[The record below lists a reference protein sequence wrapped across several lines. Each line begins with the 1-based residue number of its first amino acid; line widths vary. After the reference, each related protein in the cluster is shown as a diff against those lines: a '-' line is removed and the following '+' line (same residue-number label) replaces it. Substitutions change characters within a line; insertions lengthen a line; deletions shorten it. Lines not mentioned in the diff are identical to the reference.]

1 MKAMRKVFDR
11 LLSIRLWQIGVVLA
25 LLTVLL
31 PLRYSAEYLI
41 QSATN
46 KQKEIGNGAFNKLL
60 YDYHA
65 AFGFRGKILT
75 DYQLFYGLPDIN
87 RYYMFEFTNQTY
99 YIKRLE
105 VPEVAY
111 SLYCVHMADP
121 EVIRH
126 MENNVAA
133 GKYKLLFE
141 YSCWRFVS
149 LCKDTCQ

>member
-11 LLSIRLWQIGVVLA
+11 LLSIRLWQIGLVLA
-25 LLTVLL
+25 LLSALL

-46 KQKEIGNGAFNKLL
+46 KQKEIGDGALNKLF
-60 YDYHA
+60 YDYYA
-65 AFGFRGKILT
+65 TYGFRGKILT

-99 YIKRLE
+99 YIKRLK

-121 EVIRH
+121 EVVHYLEER
-126 MENNVAA
+126 VAT
-133 GKYKLLFE
+133 GEYKQIFE
-141 YSCWRFVS
+141 YACWHFVS